1 MPEVLATFRGP
12 VRAQRA
18 AGPLGLTLS
27 GDTCERPGVATTLAF
42 SAAAPADFP
51 ETLADALVERV
62 APGEYR
68 ITSAAREWRLI
79 ARAVHLTREIAREFY
94 RALPPRPVPAAKRF
108 VLRIV
113 FALAASRAGFA
124 LLRALR
130 R

>member
-1 MPEVLATFRGP
+1 MPEVLASFRGP
-12 VRAQRA
+12 VRAGRA
-18 AGPLGLTLS
+18 TGPLGLTLS
-27 GDTCERPGVATTLAF
+27 GDTREAPGAATVLAF
-42 SAAAPADFP
+42 SAAAPPDLP
-51 ETLADALVERV
+51 DSLADARVERL

-68 ITSAAREWRLI
+68 ITSGAREWRLA
-79 ARAVHLTREIAREFY
+79 ARAAHLTRETAAEFY

-108 VLRIV
+108 ILRLV

>member
-1 MPEVLATFRGP
+1 MAEVLATFRGP

-27 GDTCERPGVATTLAF
+27 GETSEQPGAPTALAF

-51 ETLADALVERV
+51 DTLADALIERL

-68 ITSAAREWRLI
+68 ITSAARQWRLG
-79 ARAVHLTREIAREFY
+79 ARAVHLTREVAGEFY
-94 RALPPRPVPAAKRF
+94 RALPPRPVPAGKRF
-108 VLRIV
+108 FLRIV